1 MRPTIYGRL
10 LALCVMIAGFSVSV
24 RAQEAGRAA
33 LVDGVKEIA
42 APGLPGTVCAFGP
55 EAFPVIVGNVSRKVV
70 GAVVA
75 AGKAGTG
82 RGVVFGHTDYLD
94 GSLDTGDTGRLVLNA
109 VRWAANAPRAH
120 GLRVGV
126 HGMAHLRYFLQV
138 NGLQV
143 DALEG
148 ADWAAQAKGY
158 AVVACP
164 LDSISESEVTALTA
178 YLKGGGGLIA
188 SDTGWGWLQT
198 HPGKNLTQN
207 PGNRVMAAVG
217 IGWTDGTLERSLKQ
231 GFDAT
236 VVPSDL
242 TQASSALDLIV
253 AQSEG
258 KAQRPA
264 ADVAQAV
271 WTISGAALAVP
282 DNDRLLRPRL
292 RALQQQ
298 HQGELAA
305 IATKPIKATD
315 PLARLLFTLQLQE
328 SLNLPAEQVTAS
340 PAAAAFPGEV
350 PADAPRVTRTVTVN
364 TSISE
369 WHSTG
374 LYAAPGDHL
383 IVEVPV
389 ELAGKGLQLRIGA
402 HTDALWSLPEW
413 DRAPEI
419 TRVFPLRTTST
430 LAANAFGGPVYIVV
444 PERARLG
451 TIQVTIQGGVEA
463 PLFVRGQ
470 TSHEAWLKIR
480 TAPGPWAELQ
490 GNNVILTVPS
500 RVVRTLDNPDDL
512 LALWDRAM
520 DDVADLAAIPRHRA
534 RQERYVTDRQ
544 ISAGYMHS
552 GYPIMMG
559 LDVAEAAVN
568 TKTMMSNGHLGV
580 WGFFHE
586 VGHNHQVSD
595 WTFNG
600 TGEVTNNMFAVYVF
614 EKEFGITQSQHP
626 ALVPAKMQ
634 DRLRKYIA
642 GGADFEKWKNDPF
655 LALTMYIELQQAFG
669 WDAYKKVFAEYR
681 TLPSSERPKTELQ
694 QHDQWMVRFSHA
706 VGKNLGPF
714 FQAWGV
720 PTSDAARQSIAD
732 LPAWMPAD
740 FPTKS

>member
-1 MRPTIYGRL
+1 M
-10 LALCVMIAGFSVSV
+10 ALCAALAAGFSVTV
-24 RAQEAGRAA
+24 RAQETGRKA
-33 LVDGVKEIA
+33 LLEGVNAIA

-55 EAFPVIVGNVSRKVV
+55 EAFPVVVGSVNRRIV

-75 AGKAGTG
+75 AGRAGTG
-82 RGVVFGHTDYLD
+82 RAVVFGHTDYLD
-94 GSLDTGDTGRLVLNA
+94 GALGTADTGRLALNS
-109 VRWAANAPRAH
+109 VRWTAGAQP
-120 GLRVGV
+120 LRIGV
-126 HGMAHLRYFLQV
+126 HGLAHLREFLV
-138 NGLQV
+138 KNGLQA
-143 DALEG
+143 DALDG
-148 ADWAAQAKGY
+148 VDWTGQAKGY

-164 LDSISESEVTALTA
+164 MDALSEREVTALA
-178 YLKGGGGLIA
+178 SYLKGGGGLIA

-198 HPGKNLTQN
+198 HPGRSLIQH
-207 PGNRVMAAVG
+207 PGNRLLAAAG
-217 IGWTDGTLERSLKQ
+217 IGWTDGTLESSTKQ
-231 GFDAT
+231 EFDAA
-236 VVPSDL
+236 VVPSEL
-242 TQASSALDLIV
+242 TQASAALDLVV

-258 KAQRPA
+258 RAQRPA
-264 ADVAQAV
+264 AEVAQAV

-282 DNDRLLRPRL
+282 ENDRLLRPRL
-292 RALQQQ
+292 RALQLQ

-305 IATKPIKATD
+305 LTTKPIKASD

-328 SLNLPAEQVTAS
+328 SLNLPAAQIAAS
-340 PAAAAFPGEV
+340 PAAAAFPGAV
-350 PADAPRVTRTVTVN
+350 PADAMRVTRTVSVDTRVP
-364 TSISE
+364 E

-383 IVEVPV
+383 TIEIPAD
-389 ELAGKGLQLRIGA
+389 LAGKGLQVRIGA

-419 TRVFPLRTTST
+419 TRVFPLRTAST
-430 LAANAFGGPVYIVV
+430 VAANAFGGPVYIVV
-444 PERARLG
+444 PARSRLG
-451 TIQVTIQGGVEA
+451 TIQITIQGGVEA

-470 TSHEAWLKIR
+470 TDLAAWKEKIR
-480 TAPGPWAELQ
+480 SAPAPWAELQ

-500 RVVRTLDNPDDL
+500 RVVRTLDNPEEL
-512 LALWDRAM
+512 MALWDRAM
-520 DDVADLAAIPRHRA
+520 DDVADLAAIPRHRL
-534 RQERYVTDRQ
+534 RPERYVTDRQ

-559 LDVAEAAVN
+559 LDVAEAAVS
-568 TKTMMSNGHLGV
+568 TKTMTSNGHAGV

-626 ALVPAKMQ
+626 ALVPARMQ
-634 DRLRKYIA
+634 ERLRKYIA
-642 GGADFEKWKNDPF
+642 AGADFEKWKNDPF

-669 WDAYKKVFAEYR
+669 WDAYKKVFAAYR
-681 TLPSSERPKTELQ
+681 ALPPSERPKTERE

-706 VGKNLGPF
+706 AGKNLGPF

-720 PTSDAARQSIAD
+720 PTSESARQSLNS
-732 LPAWMPAD
+732 LPAWMPAG

>member
-1 MRPTIYGRL
+1 MKLKRYGSL
-10 LALCVMIAGFSVSV
+10 LALCMTLTAMGSALVQ
-24 RAQEAGRAA
+24 AQEKDRGA
-33 LVDGVKEIA
+33 LVEGVNAIA
-42 APGLPGTVCAFGP
+42 TPGLPGTVCAFGSD
-55 EAFPVIVGNVSRKVV
+55 AFPVVVGNVSRKLV

-75 AGKAGTG
+75 A
-82 RGVVFGHTDYLD
+82 
-94 GSLDTGDTGRLVLNA
+94 
-109 VRWAANAPRAH
+109 
-120 GLRVGV
+120 
-126 HGMAHLRYFLQV
+126 
-138 NGLQV
+138 
-143 DALEG
+143 
-148 ADWAAQAKGY
+148 
-158 AVVACP
+158 
-164 LDSISESEVTALTA
+164 
-178 YLKGGGGLIA
+178 
-188 SDTGWGWLQT
+188 
-198 HPGKNLTQN
+198 
-207 PGNRVMAAVG
+207 G
-217 IGWTDGTLERSLKQ
+217 IGWTDGTLDRISKK

-242 TQASSALDLIV
+242 TQSSAALDLVV

-258 KAQRPA
+258 KAQRTPA
-264 ADVAQAV
+264 EVSQAV

-282 DNDRLLRPRL
+282 DNDGLLRPRL
-292 RALQQQ
+292 RALQKQ

-305 IATKPIKATD
+305 IAIKPIKASD

-328 SLNLPAEQVTAS
+328 NLNLPAAKVTAS
-340 PAAAAFPGEV
+340 PAAAVFPGEV
-350 PADAPRVTRTVTVN
+350 PADAPRVTRTVSVD
-364 TSISE
+364 TSVPE

-383 IVEVPV
+383 TVEIPA
-389 ELAGKGLQLRIGA
+389 ELVNRGLQVRIGA

-419 TRVFPLRTTST
+419 TRVFPLRATST

-444 PERARLG
+444 PVRSRLG

-470 TSHEAWLKIR
+470 TSHAEWMEKIR
-480 TAPGPWAELQ
+480 NAPAPWAELQ

-500 RVVRTLDNPDDL
+500 RVVRTLDNPEDL
-512 LALWDRAM
+512 MALWDRAM
-520 DDVADLAAIPRHRA
+520 DDVADLATIPRHRP

-559 LDVAEAAVN
+559 LDVADAVVN
-568 TKTMMSNGHLGV
+568 TKTMLSNGHAGV

-586 VGHNHQVSD
+586 VGHNHQISD

-626 ALVPAKMQ
+626 ALVPVKMQ
-634 DRLRKYIA
+634 ERLLKYIA
-642 GGADFEKWKNDPF
+642 GGADFEKWKSDPF

-681 TLPSSERPKTELQ
+681 ALPSSERPKTEME

-706 VGKNLGPF
+706 AGKNLGPF

>member
-1 MRPTIYGRL
+1 MNTRAYGAIVGVCTI
-10 LALCVMIAGFSVSV
+10 LANFIVPA
-24 RAQEAGRAA
+24 RAQETGRSA
-33 LVDGVKEIA
+33 LVDGVSEIA

-55 EAFPVIVGNVSRKVV
+55 DAFSVVVGNVSRKVV

-82 RGVVFGHTDYLD
+82 RAVVFGHTDYLN
-94 GSLDTGDTGRLVLNA
+94 GALNSADTGRLVLNSA
-109 VRWAANAPRAH
+109 RWTAGAH
-120 GLRVGV
+120 TLRVGV
-126 HGMAHLRYFLQV
+126 HGLAHLREFLQK
-138 NGLQV
+138 NGIQA

-148 ADWAAQAKGY
+148 ADWTAQAKGY

-164 LDSISESEVTALTA
+164 MDALSEGEVNALSA

-198 HPGKNLTQN
+198 HPGKSLTQN
-207 PGNRVMAAVG
+207 PGNRVMAAAG
-217 IGWTDGTLERSLKQ
+217 IGWTDGTLERSAKQ

-236 VVPSDL
+236 VVPSEL
-242 TQASSALDLIV
+242 TRASAALDLVV

-258 KAQRPA
+258 KAQRPP

-292 RALQQQ
+292 RALQRQ

-305 IATKPIKATD
+305 LATKPIKASD

-328 SLNLPAEQVTAS
+328 SLNLPAAKVTAS

-350 PADAPRVTRTVTVN
+350 PADAPRVTRVVTVD
-364 TSISE
+364 TSVPE

-374 LYAAPGDHL
+374 LYTAPGDHL
-383 IVEVPV
+383 TVEIPA
-389 ELAGKGLQLRIGA
+389 ELAGRGLQVRIGA

-413 DRAPEI
+413 DRSPEI
-419 TRVFPLRTTST
+419 TRVFPLRAPRTP
-430 LAANAFGGPVYIVV
+430 AANAFGGPVYIVV
-444 PERARLG
+444 PERSRLG
-451 TIQVTIQGGVEA
+451 VIKVTIQGGVEA

-470 TSHEAWLKIR
+470 TSHAEWLEKIR
-480 TAPGPWAELQ
+480 NAPAPWAELE
-490 GNNVILTVPS
+490 GHNVILTVPS
-500 RVVRTLDNPDDL
+500 RVVRTLDNPEEL
-512 LALWDRAM
+512 MALWDRAM
-520 DDVADLAAIPRHRA
+520 DDVADLATIPRHRP

-568 TKTMMSNGHLGV
+568 TKTMLSNGHLGV

-586 VGHNHQVSD
+586 VGHNHQISD

-626 ALVPAKMQ
+626 ALVPARMQ
-634 DRLRKYIA
+634 ERLRRYIA
-642 GGADFEKWKNDPF
+642 GGADFEKWKSDPF

-669 WDAYKKVFAEYR
+669 WDAYKKVFSAYR
-681 TLPSSERPKTELQ
+681 ALTPAERPKTEME

-720 PTSDAARQSIAD
+720 PTSEAARRSLAD
-732 LPAWMPAD
+732 LPAWMPTD